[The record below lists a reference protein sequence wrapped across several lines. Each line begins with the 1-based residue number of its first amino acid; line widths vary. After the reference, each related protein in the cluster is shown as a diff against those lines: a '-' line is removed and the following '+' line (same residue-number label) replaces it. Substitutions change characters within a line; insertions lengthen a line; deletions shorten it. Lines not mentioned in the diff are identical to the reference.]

1 VTGTIAHSKVFL
13 SWHGTVSHALARA
26 LYDWIPNVVQ
36 TVRPFLSSSDLETGA
51 RWSDDLAR
59 ELEGT
64 HFGVLCITRES
75 VSAPWLN
82 YEAGALSKSI
92 EKARVVPLLFDMRFS
107 EVKGPLVAFNMA
119 LADRAGIKSLIDA
132 LNNAAVFVLDDA
144 RLNDAFERCW
154 PELEQR
160 LNAIRELPEAEPAQ
174 PAPDAN
180 GEMLE
185 ELLEL
190 TRSQQKLLQELT
202 RNHQDLLASPVT
214 DIDELQIA
222 YLLESWDALQNI
234 DIEPDVKLRS
244 ELNSVI
250 ETMKAPMAYF
260 QSFFDARQRRRV
272 GLEPQRVGFFQR
284 MTAKQIRAVSH
295 LGAAWLTSY
304 GEGLENNGGEEGLRE
319 QHYAARLGAMCDTV
333 QALYDRNERFRL
345 QHALQEESGF
355 QIPHPGPSIG
365 PA

>member
-1 VTGTIAHSKVFL
+1 MTATIAHSKVFL

-26 LYDWIPNVVQ
+26 LYDWIPSVLQ
-36 TVRPFLSSSDLETGA
+36 TVRPFLSSSNIESGA
-51 RWSDDLAR
+51 RWSEDLAK

-107 EVKGPLVAFNMA
+107 EVKGPLVAFNMC

-132 LNNAAVFVLDDA
+132 LNNAAVFVLDDT

-160 LNAIRELPEAEPAQ
+160 LNAIRELPEAEPPQ

-190 TRSQQKLLQELT
+190 ARSQQKLI
-202 RNHQDLLASPVT
+202 SSVVT
-214 DIDELQIA
+214 KPKIDELQIA
-222 YLLESWDALQNI
+222 ELLHSYNNLTTYPPFSDPRALEHLKSVTAGMQGPMEYLRRLLNDAGYRVSRGSRYAQQI
-234 DIEPDVKLRS
+234 RRAARDTMT
-244 ELNSVI
+244 
-250 ETMKAPMAYF
+250 ETQF
-260 QSFFDARQRRRV
+260 
-272 GLEPQRVGFFQR
+272 
-284 MTAKQIRAVSH
+284 RAVSR
-295 LGAAWLTSY
+295 LGSVWLKSY
-304 GEGLENNGGEEGLRE
+304 GEGLENNGGEEGPWE

-333 QALYDRNERFRL
+333 QALFDERERFRL

-365 PA
+365 PT